1 MSMRRTFIIAAGLFL
16 AGIASAQDQ
25 QTTQTT
31 QQNSQNSDSV
41 AAAARKA
48 REQKKPQTAP
58 GKTYTNDDVSSMS
71 GGVSTVGAAADEKKA
86 DDKASTVNADTKP
99 AADKKDEKY
108 WRKRFSDLR
117 QKIADSQAELDI
129 LQRELNIAQKQ
140 FYPDPN
146 AALQQQ
152 YNRDEINKKTD
163 QIAAKKKEIEDLN
176 QQMSALEDE
185 LRRAGGDPG
194 WAR

>member
-1 MSMRRTFIIAAGLFL
+1 MSMRRTIIIAGGLFL

-31 QQNSQNSDSV
+31 QQTSQNSDSV

-48 REQKKPQTAP
+48 RDQKKPQTAP
-58 GKTYTNDDVSSMS
+58 AKTYTNDDVSAMT
-71 GGVSTVGAAADEKKA
+71 GGISTVGADTDEKKS
-86 DDKASTVNADTKP
+86 DEKASPAGGETKP

-108 WRKRFSDLR
+108 WRKRFTDLR
-117 QKIADSQAELDI
+117 QKIASTQSELDV
-129 LQRELNIAQKQ
+129 LQRELNVAQKQ
-140 FYPDPN
+140 YYPDPN

-152 YNRDEINKKTD
+152 YSRDEINKKTD
-163 QIAAKKKEIEDLN
+163 QIEAKKKELEDLN
-176 QQMSALEDE
+176 QQMTALEDE